1 MILGFSSGCLWKTH
15 DRMAK
20 ETFDVF
26 RKLGCNALEIMYY
39 DVESVSRLAEISL
52 DDLQG
57 FEHISLHAPL
67 LQEVPAQDLEG
78 VLRQIEAAQKRIG
91 FVYVV
96 IHPDKSIDWKTLSK
110 FAISF
115 AVENMD
121 NRKEA
126 YRNVFDL
133 QELFAQFDVK
143 MVLDLNH
150 CFVNDSTMQLAKE
163 FVEAFSDRIAG
174 IHLSGFET
182 FHDPLYKTQ
191 QQEILDAVFSKNI
204 PIIIESGCETELDV
218 EKEYLYVKNKL
229 SN

>member
-1 MILGFSSGCLWKTH
+1 MILGFSSGCLHKTH

-20 ETFDVF
+20 GTFDVF
-26 RKLGCNALEIMYY
+26 RKLGCNAIEIMCY

-67 LQEVPAQDLEG
+67 LQEVSAEDLEG
-78 VLRQIEAAQKRIG
+78 VLRQIEVAQKRIG
-91 FVYVV
+91 FAYVV
-96 IHPDKSIDWKTLSK
+96 VHPDKSIDWKTLSK
-110 FAISF
+110 FAIPF

-121 NRKEA
+121 NRKDF
-126 YRNVFDL
+126 YRNVADL
-133 QELFAQFDVK
+133 QELFAQFDAK

-163 FVEAFSDRIAG
+163 FVKAFPDRIAG

-182 FHDPLYKTQ
+182 FHDPLHKTQ
-191 QQEILDAVFSKNI
+191 QQEILDAVFNKNI